1 MGGSD
6 LPDLEAEFTSEPFV
20 RGIVGMARSQN
31 PNSANSQFFIMF
43 QPAPHLNNNYTI
55 FGMVS
60 SGIDILNK
68 IKKGDT
74 KKNGVVDNPDFMKK
88 VYLEE

>member
-1 MGGSD
+1 
-6 LPDLEAEFTSEPFV
+6 
-20 RGIVGMARSQN
+20 
-31 PNSANSQFFIMF
+31 MF

-60 SGIDILNK
+60 SGIDVLTRLRK
-68 IKKGDT
+68 VMQ
-74 KKNGVVDNPDFMKK
+74 KNGVVDNPDFMKK